1 MSDYKVGQVLF
12 VIPAD
17 TASVIPIQVME
28 RRISETA
35 DGTVVRHIVKRPQTN
50 LKPIILETI
59 KGTVFADLGAV
70 RDVMIKN
77 ASTAID
83 GMVRHAS
90 NVAKQA
96 FMPAQQQKQQL
107 VQRQEKQD
115 DSDPFATASDAY
127 GNDDEIDVEQSS
139 DVVQPISGFITTTQS
154 QDNLGPS
161 TDVML
166 PDGGK
171 KRVRLKTN

>member
-1 MSDYKVGQVLF
+1 VSDYKVGQVLF

-17 TASVIPIQVME
+17 TATVTPVQVME

-35 DGTVVRHIVKRPQTN
+35 DGTVVRHIVKRPQAN
-50 LKPIILETI
+50 SKPIILETV
-59 KGTVFADLGAV
+59 KGAIFADLSTV

-77 ASTAID
+77 ATSAID

-96 FMPAQQQKQQL
+96 FMPAQQKQQ
-107 VQRQEKQD
+107 VQRQEKHD
-115 DSDPFATASDAY
+115 DSDPFASASDAY
-127 GNDDEIDVEQSS
+127 GSDDDIDVEQTN
-139 DVVQPISGFITTTQS
+139 DVIEQSAGFIASQS
-154 QDNLGPS
+154 QVQDMAGPPA
-161 TDVML
+161 DVML

-171 KRVRLKTN
+171 KRVRLKSN